1 MVKEPTIDQTVGILE
16 ALQDNYERHH
26 GVTYTHEALVAA
38 AKLAERYIND
48 RFLPD
53 KAIDLLDEAGAVA
66 HLTSTDDE
74 PVVTEH
80 TIAEII
86 SEWSNI
92 PIGKIEAAE
101 QTQLMELEK
110 DMTARVKGQRRAV
123 TAVARAIRRS
133 RSGLRDP
140 NRPIASFLFC
150 GPTGTG

>member
-1 MVKEPTIDQTVGILE
+1 M
-16 ALQDNYERHH
+16 
-26 GVTYTHEALVAA
+26 TYTHDALVAA
-38 AKLAERYIND
+38 AKLSERYIND

-66 HLTSTDDE
+66 HLRASMTSETTDE

-86 SEWSNI
+86 SDWSNI
-92 PIGKIEAAE
+92 PVGKIEAAE
-101 QTQLMELEK
+101 QTQLLQLEH
-110 DMTARVKGQRRAV
+110 DMTQRVKGQRRAV